1 MFQSYYQTI
10 DKGWIKPSEY
20 LSEIQD
26 MKLIEENNLD
36 MNNYEI
42 KLNEKMEKNMAKL
55 CMLMELME
63 KWVNILRKILQYTST
78 KKTNSTSLMEQV
90 KFWRGLSKKF
100 DELEYEFN
108 NQKISQLL
116 VLMKNSLKTKPQY
129 CKNY

>member
-1 MFQSYYQTI
+1 MFQSFYQTI
-10 DKGWIKPSEY
+10 DKGWVKPSEY

-78 KKTNSTSLMEQV
+78 KKTNSTSLME
-90 KFWRGLSKKF
+90 
-100 DELEYEFN
+100 
-108 NQKISQLL
+108 
-116 VLMKNSLKTKPQY
+116 
-129 CKNY
+129 

>member
-1 MFQSYYQTI
+1 MFQSFYQTI
-10 DKGWIKPSEY
+10 DKGWVKPSEY

-26 MKLIEENNLD
+26 MKLIQENNLD
-36 MNNYEI
+36 MKNYEI

-55 CMLMELME
+55 SMLMELME

-78 KKTNSTSLMEQV
+78 KKSNSTSLMEEV
-90 KFWRGLSKKF
+90 KFWRALSKKF
-100 DELEYEFN
+100 DELQYEFN